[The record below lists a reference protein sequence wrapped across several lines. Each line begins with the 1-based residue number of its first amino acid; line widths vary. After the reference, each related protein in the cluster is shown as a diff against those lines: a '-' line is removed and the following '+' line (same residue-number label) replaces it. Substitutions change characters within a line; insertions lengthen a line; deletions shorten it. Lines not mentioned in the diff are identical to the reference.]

1 MSSTSESLTG
11 SASGGTGNGSA
22 DYWSHMDRVS
32 TFKKSE
38 HHHKL
43 TPAQQALMEVYES
56 LDFGTCENDLYFDFQ
71 KAELQDGGK
80 ETRNRG
86 ILKWVL
92 FFMIGVCTGTTAFL
106 SAVMVEVL
114 QTWKFEVARGAMPQ
128 ADAEGQPEGSLLGAY
143 LIDVSICCLFVGT
156 AGFLVVC
163 VEPASAGS
171 GIPEA
176 KAYLNGSNVPRYLS
190 PAALICKA
198 VGVSFAVAGGL
209 CVGKE
214 GPLVHVGSAFAA
226 ILCYGWDGAAKHF
239 AKLRN
244 DRDKK
249 DFVSAGCAAGVA
261 AAFGAPISGVL
272 FSLEEA
278 SSFWTVPLLWKVFFS
293 AMVSTFT
300 LNLLLAWSHLRDDA
314 SQSDE
319 IKIDDPGLIT
329 FGSFGLM
336 SYKTWELPVFCLL
349 GVAGGLIGALFNE
362 TNIRLSRWRRVNLGG
377 NKAKLLGEA
386 VFVGETP
393 SSCCVALPPSRAVAD
408 LPDRCAAAWLSATCF
423 FWLPYVTQPFFDAC
437 REPDTHR
444 SAHHE
449 EELFQQYGCNDTDY
463 YNEMASLSLYALRAP
478 VRGTCARAHPAS
490 AEHSTGGEKTIHGL
504 FHSHNH
510 NDEPVFSTAVLCIYL
525 VVYWILAV
533 ITYGVKV
540 PSGLFVPGIIVGAT
554 FGRVSAHQR
563 RLPSPRPGQP
573 LTHPAPLLPPRSLWA
588 KR

>member
-1 MSSTSESLTG
+1 M
-11 SASGGTGNGSA
+11 
-22 DYWSHMDRVS
+22 
-32 TFKKSE
+32 
-38 HHHKL
+38 
-43 TPAQQALMEVYES
+43 
-56 LDFGTCENDLYFDFQ
+56 
-71 KAELQDGGK
+71 
-80 ETRNRG
+80 
-86 ILKWVL
+86 
-92 FFMIGVCTGTTAFL
+92 
-106 SAVMVEVL
+106 
-114 QTWKFEVARGAMPQ
+114 
-128 ADAEGQPEGSLLGAY
+128 
-143 LIDVSICCLFVGT
+143 
-156 AGFLVVC
+156 C

-261 AAFGAPISGVL
+261 AAFGAPIGGVL

-393 SSCCVALPPSRAVAD
+393 SSCW
-408 LPDRCAAAWLSATCF
+408 RCAATI
-423 FWLPYVTQPFFDAC
+423 AC
-437 REPDTHR
+437 R
-444 SAHHE
+444 
-449 EELFQQYGCNDTDY
+449 G
-463 YNEMASLSLYALRAP
+463 
-478 VRGTCARAHPAS
+478 
-490 AEHSTGGEKTIHGL
+490 
-504 FHSHNH
+504 
-510 NDEPVFSTAVLCIYL
+510 
-525 VVYWILAV
+525 
-533 ITYGVKV
+533 
-540 PSGLFVPGIIVGAT
+540 
-554 FGRVSAHQR
+554 
-563 RLPSPRPGQP
+563 
-573 LTHPAPLLPPRSLWA
+573 
-588 KR
+588 